1 MLNSPS
7 DTQTPQSVNDNQFLI
22 QQQLQSHQQ
31 LHAAHGNYWPTVTEM
46 SDFDVLY
53 KSKINPLQFWNL
65 EFKNKQPA
73 FIRLNFTLPWGS
85 NFAVYGRRNVAP
97 TVTQYD
103 FVEFVKGGRIDR
115 LKRDAAVDFVDY
127 RWKRDT
133 NSVLFIRNEASP
145 NATKKSEPK
154 LEKRSLPGKNVT
166 KRSSA
171 GTADAPTILMVNVTL
186 LQYFDTGIWF
196 VSVYNDDV
204 RPHEVSD
211 PNAPGTPR
219 PSQFNLTRPSCR

>member
-1 MLNSPS
+1 
-7 DTQTPQSVNDNQFLI
+7 
-22 QQQLQSHQQ
+22 
-31 LHAAHGNYWPTVTEM
+31 M
-46 SDFDVLY
+46 SDFDVPY
-53 KSKINPLQFWNL
+53 RSNVNPFQFWNL

-115 LKRDAAVDFVDY
+115 LKREAVEFVDH

-133 NSVLFIRNEASP
+133 NSVLFIQNGH
-145 NATKKSEPK
+145 NVTKSKKPEILK
-154 LEKRSLPGKNVT
+154 HHEEKRSVTPKNVT
-166 KRSSA
+166 KRNSV
-171 GTADAPTILMVNVTL
+171 GIGDTPTVLMVNVTL

-196 VSVYNDDV
+196 ISVYNDDV
-204 RPHEVSD
+204 RPHEV
-211 PNAPGTPR
+211 GLKCI
-219 PSQFNLTRPSCR
+219 Q